1 MNKEALIQAALEWAA
16 QGVPVFPCRPDKA
29 PMTERGHKDAT
40 TDPEQVKFLFSDVPE
55 DTMIGAA
62 MGVKSGLFAC
72 DFDLYKPGAEDYMR
86 SLIDRG
92 LLHDTQVH
100 ITRSGGLH
108 FIYRGAV
115 QPNCK
120 PAFGVEVKGEG
131 GYIIVPPSEGY
142 QVERHG
148 ISNASK
154 GLIEELVLAKK
165 TASSASIDKLKR
177 DVLSGKAFHDPLA
190 QIAARR
196 SASGWSVERV
206 QRELL
211 DVLGASAASNPSHP
225 RHERWKALIEDR
237 GEELSRIVGTG
248 NDKYN
253 ASAKTE
259 KVKDNLDDDVFANL
273 NAASGTLFTKS
284 GEEEDSTS
292 DDSEEDADPLSAWPF
307 AGAGYFSAEERDI
320 RSQKYIAYPLLA
332 ERETILLAAEPKAG
346 KTAIALK
353 LAMAVAAGESLG
365 DEIQI
370 AEPRPVLY
378 FTLEGARAVEL
389 RVAAERAYRR
399 DNDLPVPERD
409 LLFIVDRPHAFLR
422 HEDQERNCARIALHS
437 AKCQQDFGS
446 PLGLIVIDTLTK
458 AMPGGD
464 QNSVEDTSQLF
475 EMIGL
480 LRSMGVA
487 APIAFLHH
495 LSKQGD
501 VRGSTNIEAEVDV
514 VLGLQQAKNSTDVV
528 LNIRRA
534 RSMDEDHYY
543 RFSFT
548 SYHLGETVQGFQLHA
563 PVINLVGRTSP
574 APTDT
579 IKEDWAWKQL
589 NETLI
594 NNLGKGHHAVA
605 ELVIALEDYVSPPK
619 GRRPDYLIPSVQK
632 PLRKL
637 FDGRHTWAFGQ
648 WHMTLE
654 RQGDNV
660 IGIKIMFTS

>member
-62 MGVKSGLFAC
+62 MGAKSGLFAC
-72 DFDLYKPGAEDYMR
+72 DFDIYKPGAEDYMR

-92 LLHDTQVH
+92 LLRDTQVH
-100 ITRSGGLH
+100 ITQSGGLH
-108 FIYRGAV
+108 FLYRGRV

-131 GYIIVPPSEGY
+131 GYIIVPPSAGY
-142 QVERHG
+142 SVEREG
-148 ISNASK
+148 IAEAAS
-154 GLIEELVLAKK
+154 GLIDELLSVKK
-165 TASSASIDKLKR
+165 TASSASVDKLKR
-177 DVLSGKAFHDPLA
+177 AVLSGKAFHDPLA

-206 QRELL
+206 QSELL
-211 DVLGASAASNPSHP
+211 DVLGASAARNPSHP

-259 KVKDNLDDDVFANL
+259 KVKDNLDDDVFADL
-273 NAASGTLFTKS
+273 NMASGALFTKS
-284 GEEEDSTS
+284 SETEDEAGT
-292 DDSEEDADPLSAWPF
+292 DSEEDADPLGAWPF
-307 AGAGYFSAEERDI
+307 AGAGYFSTEERDI

-332 ERETILLAAEPKAG
+332 ERESILIAAEPKAG

-370 AEPRPVLY
+370 FEPRPVLY

-409 LLFIVDRPHAFLR
+409 LLYIVDRPHSFLR
-422 HEDQERNCARIALHS
+422 AEDQERNCARIALHS

-475 EMIGL
+475 EMIGQ
-480 LRSMGVA
+480 LRSMGVT

-514 VLGLQQAKNSTDVV
+514 VLGLQPAKNSSDVI

-548 SYHLGETVQGFQLHA
+548 SYYLGETVQGYKLHA
-563 PVINLVGRTSP
+563 PVINLVGRE
-574 APTDT
+574 APISGDN
-579 IKEDWAWKQL
+579 IKEDWAWKTL
-589 NETLI
+589 NDILVER
-594 NNLGKGHHAVA
+594 LGAGHHQIAEIVA
-605 ELVIALEDYVSPPK
+605 ALDDYVSPPK
-619 GRRPDYLIPSVQK
+619 GRRPDYLSPSVQK
-632 PLRKL
+632 PLIKL
-637 FDGRHTWAFGQ
+637 FDGRHTWAFGHY
-648 WHMTLE
+648 HMTLE
-654 RQGDNV
+654 RQGEHI
-660 IGIKIMFTS
+660 IGIKILFTG